1 MKPNCK
7 KNFVKYFLQ
16 LTVHSWKSQVH
27 QKIEIWKIFTMIFA
41 IYFQIFYAKNF
52 YMIYTMIYLLNDVS
66 KWHLDSKIKSFSL
79 WVTMCNRRYV
89 YRSSEYC
96 SFQNLERE
104 RRGSF
109 DDEMNNKIRHKNPD
123 LVNFAA
129 GLTLLMIK
137 F

>member
-1 MKPNCK
+1 M
-7 KNFVKYFLQ
+7 FFAFFLK
-16 LTVHSWKSQVH
+16 LYSSSSYNKGRG
-27 QKIEIWKIFTMIFA
+27 IFA
-41 IYFQIFYAKNF
+41 I
-52 YMIYTMIYLLNDVS
+52 L
-66 KWHLDSKIKSFSL
+66 
-79 WVTMCNRRYV
+79 R